1 MLSLRTFFAV
11 RSLFLAQPGPPAV
24 SAFAPL
30 LGAQR
35 TSRPNELRNL
45 ERKECVIERAEY
57 DDDDRIIAEILRLDH
72 ERVAG

>member
-1 MLSLRTFFAV
+1 
-11 RSLFLAQPGPPAV
+11 V